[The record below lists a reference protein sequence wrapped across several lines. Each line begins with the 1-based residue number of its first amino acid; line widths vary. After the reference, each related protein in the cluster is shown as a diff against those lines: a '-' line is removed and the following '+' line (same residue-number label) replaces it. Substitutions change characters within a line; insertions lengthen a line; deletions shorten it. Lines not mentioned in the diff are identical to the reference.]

1 MSGKNNQDD
10 QINVEDTAEKNSQGG
25 HLKVEDT
32 SGQNAQGG
40 HLEVEDVA
48 RRNPQCGQLEVDD
61 AAVHFHAGQLEAE
74 DEPRQ
79 NLQCGHLEVDD
90 AAYHSNKGGQLE
102 LVGEAG
108 QNLRLSPLQAAR
120 LFAEKHLP
128 DLDKVYTQHNAS
140 KTFSVNCFHPS
151 RIKY

>member
-10 QINVEDTAEKNSQGG
+10 QINVEDTAGQNSQGG

-40 HLEVEDVA
+40 QLEVEDVA

-61 AAVHFHAGQLEAE
+61 AA
-74 DEPRQ
+74 D
-79 NLQCGHLEVDD
+79 
-90 AAYHSNKGGQLE
+90 HSNKGGQLE